1 MKIPR
6 ISFKKGIALSEV
18 KKLYPDLQVCPI
30 VLNGKNYLQAQ
41 VSVQGLGLLVFVF
54 CPQEQLL
61 EFEVLPLQQ
70 E

>member
-6 ISFKKGIALSEV
+6 ISFKKGIALSEI
-18 KKLYPDLQVCPI
+18 KKLYPDLQVRPI
-30 VLNGKNYLQAQ
+30 VLNGKEYLHAQANL
-41 VSVQGLGLLVFVF
+41 QGVGVLVFIF
-54 CPQEQLL
+54 CTQEQLI

>member
-6 ISFKKGIALSEV
+6 ISFKKGITLNEV

-30 VLNGKNYLQAQ
+30 VLDGKEYFQAQ
-41 VSVQGLGLLVFVF
+41 VSIQGIGLLLFVF
-54 CPQEQLL
+54 CPKGQLL

>member
-1 MKIPR
+1 MKLPR

-30 VLNGKNYLQAQ
+30 VLEGKEYIQAQ
-41 VSVQGLGLLVFVF
+41 VNVQGIGFLVFIF
-54 CPQEQLL
+54 CQQEQLI

-70 E
+70 K

>member
-1 MKIPR
+1 MKLPR

-30 VLNGKNYLQAQ
+30 ILEGKEYLQAQ
-41 VSVQGLGLLVFVF
+41 VNVQGIGLLVFIF
-54 CPQEQLL
+54 CQQEQLI

-70 E
+70 K